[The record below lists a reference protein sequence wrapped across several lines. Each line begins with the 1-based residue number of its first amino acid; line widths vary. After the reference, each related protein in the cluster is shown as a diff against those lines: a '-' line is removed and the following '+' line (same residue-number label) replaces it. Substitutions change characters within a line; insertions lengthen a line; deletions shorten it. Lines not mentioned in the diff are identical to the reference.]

1 MKLQTLATFFALSAS
16 AMAASNHSGITGD
29 ICTDPLTVVD
39 GANAFDTT
47 ANTDSGFHD
56 GSCVSRDGFTDIWFT
71 YTATGSGAYSIE
83 TCGSDFDTVLRV
95 LEGPDCSTL
104 TCLAGNDDACATS
117 SGSNFASTV
126 TPTLVA
132 GNTYYIHI
140 EGWGATDIGAGTLTI
155 NAPAPPPPPASGD
168 VCTDAITA
176 VNGGNPFD
184 TTGLTDSGFHDGSC
198 VSRNGFTDIW
208 FTYTATASGEYTID
222 TCGADIDTVLRVLEG
237 PDCSTLT
244 CLVGN
249 DDACQTSTGTNFA
262 SSVNATLTAGNT
274 YSIHIEGWGTSDI
287 GAGTLTITPPPTGDT
302 CAEALPAAA
311 GGNPFDTTGLIDSGF
326 HDGSCVSRD
335 GFTDIWFT
343 FDATK
348 NGVHTIDTCGADIDT
363 VLRVLEGPDCST
375 LTCLAGNDDAC
386 ATSTG
391 TNFASSVDLTLTAGN
406 SYYIHIEGW
415 GASDIGAGTL
425 TITEPTGGDLCIAP
439 LALEM
444 GAAQPFDTSGFT
456 DSGVAN
462 SCTFN
467 GLGQS
472 PDIWYSF
479 VQTSAYGA
487 TISTCGSS
495 LDTTLEAYKGTD
507 CSALV
512 SVACNDDT
520 CGLQSEISIGGSPGD
535 VFLIRLGG
543 FNGSTGTGTIIAT
556 PNGPEAYCV
565 GTPTLGGNG
574 GAAGGAVYFDVTA
587 TQDISISSWY
597 TNTSVTAGDPVSQTI
612 YVNTAD
618 VTHIGYEQDPSVW
631 QVIGTGSG
639 ASAGQN
645 NPTGIRAD
653 SAILLPAG
661 TYGICLVNDANTN
674 HRYTNGNGT
683 NEIATSGDGIVTISA
698 GSGQNIP
705 FSSSVFNPR
714 VWNGG
719 FCYDQPGIGTNYCT
733 ANANSTGVPASMSAS
748 GSTLVTLNQLV
759 LSTSDLPSGSVGY
772 YLASMDQGFTANP
785 GGSSGNL
792 CLGGTIGRAM
802 GDQVVST
809 GTGSVNLPM
818 SLCLPFNLGG
828 SIAAGDT
835 WNFQLWFRD
844 IGTGGVTSNFSDGYS
859 ITFQ

>member
-16 AMAASNHSGITGD
+16 AMAASNHSGVTGD

-71 YTATGSGAYSIE
+71 YTATADGAYSIE

-117 SGSNFASTV
+117 SGSNFASIV
-126 TPTLVA
+126 TPTLVS

-140 EGWGATDIGAGTLTI
+140 EGWGSGDIGAGTLTI
-155 NAPAPPPPPASGD
+155 NAPAPPPPSGTGD
-168 VCTDAITA
+168 VCTDPVAA

-249 DDACQTSTGTNFA
+249 DDAC
-262 SSVNATLTAGNT
+262 
-274 YSIHIEGWGTSDI
+274 
-287 GAGTLTITPPPTGDT
+287 
-302 CAEALPAAA
+302 
-311 GGNPFDTTGLIDSGF
+311 
-326 HDGSCVSRD
+326 
-335 GFTDIWFT
+335 
-343 FDATK
+343 
-348 NGVHTIDTCGADIDT
+348 
-363 VLRVLEGPDCST
+363 
-375 LTCLAGNDDAC
+375 

-415 GASDIGAGTL
+415 GAADIGAGTL

-462 SCTFN
+462 SCAFN

-574 GAAGGAVYFDVTA
+574 GSAGGAVYFDVTA

-631 QVIGTGSG
+631 QIIGTGSG
-639 ASAGQN
+639 TSAGDN
-645 NPTGIRAD
+645 NPTGLRAD

-802 GDQVVST
+802 GDRVVST

-844 IGTGGVTSNFSDGYS
+844 GTTSNTSDGIS
-859 ITFQ
+859 VLFR